1 MDAFQDDFPGFSL
14 DEVAGATDYND
25 FNINDIETTTTSYTR
40 SYTSD
45 WNPLEDPPNQMT
57 ASQNIFPGLGSNNM
71 ETSAPSDTKPP
82 KSEPTPPPNA
92 TPTESK
98 IQSAPVG
105 TPNTDKNMD
114 SDEQSESKD
123 AKSNRASKS
132 TLKNNKRRRGDDDEE
147 YNPDAEEAKARK
159 AKKKARGLRSVAS
172 PDNDSIPTTPTSTT
186 SNYQRPKPTTVPSRG
201 PTSPSDGPALKR
213 KKSEEELHFGTP
225 PMHAN
230 PVYPMHPAVGQKPP
244 SVGPNGM
251 PLSFSILQK
260 SPPAASMMGG
270 PANQRP
276 PIEVHENV
284 EQRVKELLEE
294 NAKIIATMGDNLVN
308 ASPHCNLD
316 LMVRFRNNIFTL
328 QKYLDYVPGTRTRLP
343 PLPIKVNTFNFIR
356 PDASNYAMM
365 SRGMPNPANFLP
377 SNAVI
382 NPTRI

>member
-45 WNPLEDPPNQMT
+45 WNPLEDPPTQMT
-57 ASQNIFPGLGSNNM
+57 GSQHIFSGLGPNAM
-71 ETSAPSDTKPP
+71 DTSAPSDNKPP
-82 KSEPTPPPNA
+82 KTAPTPPPNV
-92 TPTESK
+92 TPVESK
-98 IQSAPVG
+98 VQSAPVS
-105 TPNTDKNMD
+105 TPNAEKSTMD
-114 SDEQSESKD
+114 SDEQSDKEPR
-123 AKSNRASKS
+123 SNRASKG
-132 TLKNNKRRRGDDDEE
+132 TQKNNKRRRGDDDEE

-172 PDNDSIPTTPTSTT
+172 PDNDSIPTTPTSTS
-186 SNYQRPKPTTVPSRG
+186 SNYQRPKPAVPSRG

-213 KKSEEELHFGTP
+213 KKSEEEMHFSP
-225 PMHAN
+225 PMHGNVAY
-230 PVYPMHPAVGQKPP
+230 PVHPAVNGQKPP

-260 SPPAASMMGG
+260 SPPAASMIGG
-270 PANQRP
+270 PGTQRP

-294 NAKIIATMGDNLVN
+294 NAKIISTMGDNLVN

-365 SRGMPNPANFLP
+365 SRGMPNPANFIP
-377 SNAVI
+377 STAVI